1 MSAIPATPVRP
12 ASPSARRSPEQ
23 QVISGL
29 PKLAL
34 VPTPAPAKG
43 FISTVIVCLAL
54 FLGAFATVFYLNT
67 QMVATAYEIQN
78 VNRQINAASATNET
92 LTDQVVQV
100 STPEGLR
107 AKATELGMVPATDT
121 RFLDLDAGDVVIPAD
136 PKAVFQAPPVAPV
149 ETDTEVAT
157 GAESDVA
164 PEVAAADATT
174 GEAVATGTDES
185 VGVDQSTGVD
195 ESAYSGELGLTEAE
209 SGVADTESGL
219 AETATETQ
227 GS

>member
-1 MSAIPATPVRP
+1 MSAIPATPVRT
-12 ASPSARRSPEQ
+12 SPSVRRSPEQ

-43 FISTVIVCLAL
+43 FVSTVIVCLVL

-78 VNRQINAASATNET
+78 VNRQINAAAATHET

-107 AKATELGMVPATDT
+107 AKATELGMVLATDT
-121 RFLDLDAGDVVIPAD
+121 RFLDLDAGNVVVPAD
-136 PKAVFQAPPVAPV
+136 PNAVFQAPPVAPV
-149 ETDTEVAT
+149 DADAEAVTEAEAAV
-157 GAESDVA
+157 GAEAAVV
-164 PEVAAADATT
+164 PEDGAVDGITEEAAVT
-174 GEAVATGTDES
+174 TDEHA
-185 VGVDQSTGVD
+185 GVE
-195 ESAYSGELGLTEAE
+195 ESAYSGELGVAETELGVTEAE
-209 SGVADTESGL
+209 SGF
-219 AETATETQ
+219 AETAMETQ
-227 GS
+227 GY

>member
-1 MSAIPATPVRP
+1 MSAVPATPVRP
-12 ASPSARRSPEQ
+12 ASPSVRRSPEQ

-43 FISTVIVCLAL
+43 FVSTVIACLVL

-78 VNRQINAASATNET
+78 VNRQINAAAATNET

-107 AKATELGMVPATDT
+107 AKAIEMGLVPATDT
-121 RFLDLDAGDVVIPAD
+121 RFLDLDGGDVVVPVD
-136 PKAVFQAPPVAPV
+136 PRAAFEAPPVAPV
-149 ETDTEVAT
+149 ATDTEAAT
-157 GAESDVA
+157 DAEGTPV
-164 PEVAAADATT
+164 V
-174 GEAVATGTDES
+174 GTDES
-185 VGVDQSTGVD
+185 AAADESAVVG
-195 ESAYSGELGLTEAE
+195 ESAYSAELGSDEVE
-209 SGVADTESGL
+209 SGVTETESGL

-227 GS
+227 GY

>member
-12 ASPSARRSPEQ
+12 APPSVRRSPEQ

-34 VPTPAPAKG
+34 VPTPAPVKG
-43 FISTVIVCLAL
+43 FVSTVIVCLVL

-107 AKATELGMVPATDT
+107 AKATELGMVAATDT
-121 RFLDLDAGDVVIPAD
+121 RFLDLNAGDVVIPAD
-136 PKAVFQAPPVAPV
+136 PDAVFQDPPVAST
-149 ETDTEVAT
+149 ETDTDVAT
-157 GAESDVA
+157 GAEADVA
-164 PEVAAADATT
+164 DADAADVAN
-174 GEAVATGTDES
+174 GGAAVSGTDEYA
-185 VGVDQSTGVD
+185 GVD
-195 ESAYSGELGLTEAE
+195 EATGADQSAYSTELGLTEDE
-209 SGVADTESGL
+209 SGVSETESGL

-227 GS
+227 GY

>member
-1 MSAIPATPVRP
+1 M
-12 ASPSARRSPEQ
+12 
-23 QVISGL
+23 
-29 PKLAL
+29 
-34 VPTPAPAKG
+34 
-43 FISTVIVCLAL
+43 
-54 FLGAFATVFYLNT
+54 FYLNT

-107 AKATELGMVPATDT
+107 AKAPELGMVPATDT

-174 GEAVATGTDES
+174 GEVVATGTDES

-227 GS
+227 GY